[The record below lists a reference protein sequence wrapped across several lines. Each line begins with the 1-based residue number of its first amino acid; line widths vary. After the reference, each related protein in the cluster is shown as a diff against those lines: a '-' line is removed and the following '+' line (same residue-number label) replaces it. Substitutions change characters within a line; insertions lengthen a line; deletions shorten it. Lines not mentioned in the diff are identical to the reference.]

1 MTDIDTAEY
10 SLNLREIEP
19 AAFVTLGNDR
29 IAYLK
34 PSIVKNRP
42 GVEVQA
48 ADGRILALID
58 RPRDVDVT
66 IIRQNDLEP
75 LSLH

>member
-1 MTDIDTAEY
+1 MTDIEPAEY
-10 SLNLREIEP
+10 SLNLREIKP

-29 IAYLK
+29 VAYLK
-34 PSIVKNRP
+34 PIVVNNRP
-42 GVEVQA
+42 GLEVHA
-48 ADGRILALID
+48 ADGRTLALIH
-58 RPRDVDVT
+58 RPHDVAVA